1 MTKSD
6 KKYADPTHVLN
17 CVTDDSGQNVN
28 IGDQA
33 DIGEFNGIF
42 LSRIEEGLNYK
53 RIYDEA
59 KAKWAKG
66 VSESLALEK

>member
-42 LSRIEEGLNYK
+42 LSNRRRFELQKNI
-53 RIYDEA
+53 
-59 KAKWAKG
+59 
-66 VSESLALEK
+66 

>member
-1 MTKSD
+1 MAKSD
-6 KKYADPTHVLN
+6 KKYADPTNVLN
-17 CVTDDSGQNVN
+17 CVTDDTGQNIN

-53 RIYDEA
+53 KIYDEA
-59 KAKWAKG
+59 KAKWTK
-66 VSESLALEK
+66 SLAEEKAQQ

>member
-1 MTKSD
+1 MQHLFGQMARSD
-6 KKYADPTHVLN
+6 KKYADPTSVLN
-17 CVTDDSGQNVN
+17 CVTDEAGQNIN

-53 RIYDEA
+53 RIYDAA
-59 KAKWAKG
+59 KEKWCKC
-66 VSESLALEK
+66 VE

>member
-1 MTKSD
+1 MAKSD
-6 KKYADPTHVLN
+6 KKYADPTQVLRN
-17 CVTDDSGQNVN
+17 ITNTDGRPVD

-53 RIYDEA
+53 KLYAEGKKKFLKD
-59 KAKWAKG
+59 
-66 VSESLALEK
+66 